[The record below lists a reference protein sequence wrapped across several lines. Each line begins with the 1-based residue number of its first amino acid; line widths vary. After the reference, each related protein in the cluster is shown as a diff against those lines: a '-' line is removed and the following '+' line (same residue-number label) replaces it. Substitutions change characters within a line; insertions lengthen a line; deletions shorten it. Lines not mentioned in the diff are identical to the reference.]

1 MKFQPGPPPKIE
13 STCQVVEPP
22 PPSPTPI
29 TFDIYSSAITV
40 APGVINR
47 IAGSG
52 WDAMARSNREFNI
65 GDSITV
71 TFNCPDT
78 NGYNMV
84 GFARSNFDDSC
95 TGCYALMPY
104 SVTCSR
110 NSEIHGYELGEQKPS
125 NTASFTTYTASSVL
139 ELRLNSD
146 GTVQYA
152 KDGTVFHTSAVT
164 NEQWPLYVGAVSHD
178 AGSPTISNL
187 KYMAPDQ
194 S

>member
-1 MKFQPGPPPKIE
+1 MYSFSLFVFFLCPSFVVASVEPVKGLHLSDSDSQVCFGPSQECCMKFQPGPPPKIE

-110 NSEIHGYELGEQKPS
+110 NSEIHGYELGQQ
-125 NTASFTTYTASSVL
+125 FTIQHCKLHYL
-139 ELRLNSD
+139 HR
-146 GTVQYA
+146 
-152 KDGTVFHTSAVT
+152 F
-164 NEQWPLYVGAVSHD
+164 
-178 AGSPTISNL
+178 
-187 KYMAPDQ
+187 
-194 S
+194 